1 MKFIHL
7 LIALLFFNQSIA
19 QDLKYGEIARKN
31 SKVSSYQSQSG
42 AIIKKGD
49 VLILGKPTGTGG
61 NFSHITQNGLP
72 VIGALS
78 GNEVKVDHIKSFKQA
93 AFSGKA
99 FVAFKG
105 YGLIP
110 CYINYELALEAG
122 EVINNQE
129 PLTKAQAIE
138 KLKEAKELLE
148 LDFITQEEYDSLKSE
163 LSPIIKGSK

>member
-1 MKFIHL
+1 MKLLHL
-7 LIALLFFNQSIA
+7 LIALFLFNQGIA
-19 QDLKYGEIARKN
+19 QDFKYGEIPVKN
-31 SKVSSYQSQSG
+31 AKGISYQTESG
-42 AIIKKGD
+42 VIIKKGD
-49 VLILGKPTGTGG
+49 VLILGKPIGTDG

-78 GNEVKVDHIKSFKQA
+78 GNEVKVDHIKAFKQA

-110 CYINYELALEAG
+110 CYINYELAIETG

-129 PLTKAQAIE
+129 PMSKAQAIE

-148 LDFITQEEYDSLKSE
+148 LDVITQEEYDSLKLK
-163 LSPIIKGSK
+163 LSPIIKGG

>member
-1 MKFIHL
+1 MRLFGL
-7 LIALLFFNQSIA
+7 FFTLLLFNQAIA
-19 QDLKYGEIARKN
+19 QDLKYGEIPAKN

-42 AIIKKGD
+42 AIIKNGD
-49 VLILGKPTGTGG
+49 VLVLGKPTGTDG

-78 GNEVKVDHIKSFKQA
+78 GNEVKVDHIKAFKQA

-99 FVAFKG
+99 YVAFKG

-110 CYINYELALEAG
+110 CYINYELALETG
-122 EVINNQE
+122 EIINNQE
-129 PLTKAQAIE
+129 PLTKSQAIQ

-148 LDFITQEEYDSLKSE
+148 LEVITQDEYDSLKLE
-163 LSPIIKGSK
+163 LSPIIKGNN